1 MKSTRHIVRIDHTSS
16 ASLTGLRRIST
27 ASVNLSESTPWEQL
41 PVKVPARLTIS
52 DKIEDG
58 VRLHTAQLIF
68 RTCEDVD
75 SRERMVYRATCADG
89 RQYLIGTNDRPYPI
103 TNVSEAHA
111 DNMTDNQLQEVTVSY
126 TSAARIP
133 YIQ

>member
-1 MKSTRHIVRIDHTSS
+1 MNSTRHIVRIDRTPS
-16 ASLTGLRRIST
+16 ASLTGLRRLST
-27 ASVNLSESTPWEQL
+27 ASVSLSESTPWELL
-41 PVKVPARLTIS
+41 PIKVPARLTIS
-52 DKIEDG
+52 DKIEDS

-89 RQYLIGTNDRPYPI
+89 RQYLIGTDERPYPI
-103 TNVSEAHA
+103 TTVSKAHA
-111 DNMTDNQLQEVTVSY
+111 DNMADNQLPEVTVSY
-126 TSAARIP
+126 TSAAKIP